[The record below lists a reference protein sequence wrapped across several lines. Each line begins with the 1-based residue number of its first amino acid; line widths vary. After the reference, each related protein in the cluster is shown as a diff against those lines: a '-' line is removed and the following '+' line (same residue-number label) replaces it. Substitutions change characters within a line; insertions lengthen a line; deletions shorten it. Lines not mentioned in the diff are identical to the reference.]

1 MAAIATV
8 PNYTPSLW
16 VRLCHAIPRL
26 DLTLQTRNSMF
37 TPDSWEYQQVTLSLI
52 LAQFSLPSPCFSPS
66 ETIFTPD
73 SWWWVCSSFGATLS
87 IFSPLCAPSHFV

>member
-37 TPDSWEYQQVTLSLI
+37 TPDRWEYQQVTLSLI
-52 LAQFSLPSPCFSPS
+52 PAHLSPALSLFLTFRNNYQSKC
-66 ETIFTPD
+66 
-73 SWWWVCSSFGATLS
+73 
-87 IFSPLCAPSHFV
+87 IFSCCQKYLLH

>member
-8 PNYTPSLW
+8 PNYTPSIW

-26 DLTLQTRNSMF
+26 DLTLQTRDSVF

-52 LAQFSLPSPCFSPS
+52 PAHLSPAL
-66 ETIFTPD
+66 
-73 SWWWVCSSFGATLS
+73 SFQKC
-87 IFSPLCAPSHFV
+87 IFSCCQEEYFYLDSHNILSLTTLLYSNTDY